1 MLAKYPKAKI
11 KVFVMWVPFMQRDSQ
26 STAQRASV
34 YMPDRRVRHFWD
46 LWRYSARTLAT
57 QLNIPVGDAW
67 DMFAF
72 YEPRLAWEDGLPEPT
87 MWMQNRKLKVGIP
100 YSQAALEEELKTW
113 LE

>member
-1 MLAKYPKAKI
+1 MLSKYPKAKI

-46 LWRYSARTLAT
+46 LWRYSTRTLST
-57 QLNIPVGDAW
+57 QLNIGVGDAW
-67 DMFAF
+67 DMLAF
-72 YEPRLAWEDGLPEPT
+72 YEPRLAWEDGLPKPT
-87 MWMQNRKLKVGIP
+87 LWMQNRNLKVGTP
-100 YSQAALEEELKTW
+100 YSQAALEEELKVW